1 ADQIPGWATEQVA
14 IATANGLV
22 VNYPDR
28 NSFRPNEEATRAEVA
43 AMLHQAL
50 VKIDQVEPVKSQ
62 YVINQ

>member
-1 ADQIPGWATEQVA
+1 
-14 IATANGLV
+14 TANGLV